1 MPQGRYRLPEDK
13 EMSTQQELRKLVED
27 VYQQGYICGIT
38 DGRWFDA
45 YAQMALEIVND
56 EMLFD
61 YKLRKGNTT
70 IMNASF
76 LMKKMGIIK

>member
-1 MPQGRYRLPEDK
+1 
-13 EMSTQQELRKLVED
+13 MSTQQELRKLVED

-56 EMLFD
+56 E
-61 YKLRKGNTT
+61 KGY
-70 IMNASF
+70 SDSRVVE
-76 LMKKMGIIK
+76 LYRGMK